1 MSEAVGFFWLPTL
14 IAVALLLSRR
24 WPFVMRRVS
33 RGLAVTVG
41 LTVVCLVIS
50 GLAHGSQVA
59 AMIHRWLSHG
69 LLFWAWSAIP
79 LAIGVTVARARAGP
93 ILAVGQVLGLLL
105 LLVVLFVASFTGYL
119 GPSHGPSDALS
130 VTRFR
135 VLHYGLWP
143 SVSIALVAGWYH
155 EPGADRGRGSRSHD
169 AILTE
174 G

>member
-1 MSEAVGFFWLPTL
+1 M
-14 IAVALLLSRR
+14 ALSTACSSGRGVPSR
-24 WPFVMRRVS
+24 WP
-33 RGLAVTVG
+33 
-41 LTVVCLVIS
+41 
-50 GLAHGSQVA
+50 
-59 AMIHRWLSHG
+59 
-69 LLFWAWSAIP
+69 SALP
-79 LAIGVTVARARAGP
+79 SPGPAGP